1 MSDVQGA
8 TKSLEQIRALFP
20 ALERVHNGHP
30 VAYFDGPGGTQ
41 VPLSVVQAMGG
52 YLLHHNANTHWV

>member
-1 MSDVQGA
+1 MN
-8 TKSLEQIRALFP
+8 EEIRCHFP

-41 VPLSVVQAMGG
+41 VLNLVG
-52 YLLHHNANTHWV
+52 